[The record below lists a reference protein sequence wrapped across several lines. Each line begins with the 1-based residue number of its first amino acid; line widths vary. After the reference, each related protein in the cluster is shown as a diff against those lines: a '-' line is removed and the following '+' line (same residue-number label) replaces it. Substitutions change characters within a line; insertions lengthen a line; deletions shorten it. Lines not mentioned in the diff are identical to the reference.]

1 MTYRKKKLILI
12 QISLLLLGLII
23 AYFTYYNDRSDSKK
37 EIVRENIQK
46 KIAEELKQEDL
57 EEDGNIFYNIEYSGF
72 DLVGNRYI
80 LKSKEARTNNIDA
93 ELIRMKK
100 INAIFYFKDDTVLYI
115 WSDIGLYNNKTLD
128 MEFEKNVKAIYKNNE
143 LFAGKAKYS
152 NSKSFLTISENVK
165 VNGIEGNLVADELLF
180 DIKTQNLNIASYENN
195 KINANINLK

>member
-128 MEFEKNVKAIYKNNE
+128 MEFENNVKAIYKNNE

-195 KINANINLK
+195 KINANIISK

>member
-128 MEFEKNVKAIYKNNE
+128 MEFENNVKAIYKNNE